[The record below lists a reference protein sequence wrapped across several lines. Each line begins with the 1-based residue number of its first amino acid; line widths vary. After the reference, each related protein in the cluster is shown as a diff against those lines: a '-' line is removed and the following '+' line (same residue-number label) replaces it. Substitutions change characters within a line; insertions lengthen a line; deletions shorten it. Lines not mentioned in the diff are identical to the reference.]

1 MSDLRIYINV
11 SDRAPLEST
20 ATAACAEAPPTAPRA
35 TDNCRMAIALTTEG
49 ANPPAPRLIQ
59 FERQGDSFVLS
70 NQNSAESLTWVSS
83 NQNLS
88 NVLRTLRV
96 TSSLIR
102 SMGRG
107 SNNNASLSYFLWVSR
122 YIVTGVHL
130 HDDLPSAPSALAG
143 GVDMNEMLIELFS
156 GSGSRG
162 MVNLIGGLN
171 VLRREP
177 WIDEQAR
184 SRITSLTSLLDVIPT
199 YQGLTQHF
207 LNDEQVRL
215 VGNLSNTQLTQVAQ
229 IYQFLRRLAIAFHEG
244 RPLRFDRTALQAFQA
259 YNAFYAREI
268 GSGRQPE
275 FCVAL
280 EAGLRDPA
288 LREVVR
294 EGTAANF
301 LGECRSAL
309 AWAEGSAEDAL
320 HESARNTLT
329 SAAGLQLL
337 QQAIADES
345 RTANMR
351 IDWLSGR
358 GAYRQVLDALIN
370 RISLSGPE
378 GQRRL
383 HFDAANFAA
392 DLRRLTMLTS
402 RGEYDL
408 SALAFLRRI
417 FGTEGAATSLR
428 VFADGVI
435 GDVPWE
441 LSAEELTQIRG
452 LQVSLRGR
460 RESSAGF
467 AQVGMPVLLG
477 TGCALGVTGA
487 VLSETLPPLR
497 SNVSAQLGM
506 GIPAAAIGG
515 AGCFGLAGHYLWPA
529 VVPNAVHNP
538 YAWDIGSSI
547 GGSLIGTGTFLLIH
561 FLTQGNRMIDPAQ
574 RNPTDPFGP

>member
-11 SDRAPLEST
+11 SGRAPLEST

-35 TDNCRMAIALTTEG
+35 TDACRMSVAVTTEG

-59 FERQGDSFVLS
+59 FERQGDAFVLS
-70 NQNSAESLTWVSS
+70 NQNSAENLTWVSS
-83 NQNLS
+83 SQNVS
-88 NVLRTLRV
+88 SVLRTLRV
-96 TSSLIR
+96 TSNLIR

-122 YIVTGVHL
+122 YIVTGVHQ
-130 HDDLPSAPSALAG
+130 HDSLPSTPSRLG
-143 GVDMNEMLIELFS
+143 DINMNEMLIELFS

-184 SRITSLTSLLDVIPT
+184 SRITSLTNLLDAIPI

-215 VGNLSNTQLTQVAQ
+215 VGNLSNTQITQAAQ

-244 RPLRFDRTALQAFQA
+244 RPLRFDRTALEAYRA

-268 GSGRQPE
+268 GSGSQPE
-275 FCVAL
+275 FCAAL
-280 EAGLRDPA
+280 EAGLR
-288 LREVVR
+288 EVGR

-309 AWAEGSAEDAL
+309 AWAEASPDQAL
-320 HESARNTLT
+320 RESARNTLT
-329 SAAGLQLL
+329 SSAGLQLL

-351 IDWLSGR
+351 VDWLSGR
-358 GAYRQVLDALIN
+358 MAYRGVLDALLN

-383 HFDAANFAA
+383 HFDIASFAA

-408 SALAFLRRI
+408 SALAFLRRL
-417 FGTEGAATSLR
+417 FGTEGEAPALR
-428 VFADGVI
+428 VFSDGVI
-435 GDVPWE
+435 GDVPWG
-441 LSAEELTQIRG
+441 LSAEDLTQIRG

-460 RESSAGF
+460 RDSSAGF

-487 VLSETLPPLR
+487 VLSETLPALR
-497 SNVSAQLGM
+497 SNSAAQLGI
-506 GIPAAAIGG
+506 GVPSAAIGG

-529 VVPNAVHNP
+529 VVPNAVHNR

-561 FLTQGNRMIDPAQ
+561 FLTQGNRMVDPAQ